1 MLLFSATY
9 DEEVMKFAQ
18 AVIPNNP
25 VVIKLRREEET
36 VDNIRQFY
44 VQCSDQEAKFQAL
57 SNIYGAI
64 SVGQCMIFCAVSVT
78 METSTIKPLYH
89 YTSN

>member
-9 DEEVMKFAQ
+9 EEEVMKFAQ

-44 VQCSDQEAKFQAL
+44 VQCQDQEAKFQAL
-57 SNIYGAI
+57 SNIYGMI
-64 SVGQCMIFCAVSVT
+64 SVGQCMIFCAVSKIIV
-78 METSTIKPLYH
+78 KYK
-89 YTSN
+89 NGWWQ